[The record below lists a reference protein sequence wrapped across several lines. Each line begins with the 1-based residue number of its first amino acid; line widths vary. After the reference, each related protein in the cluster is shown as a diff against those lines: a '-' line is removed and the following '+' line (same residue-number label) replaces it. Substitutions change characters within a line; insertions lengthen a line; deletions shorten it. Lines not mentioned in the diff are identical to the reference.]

1 MKKLAVEKSEKKSE
15 ISSLAAKLVKT
26 TSEFD
31 AKITKIS
38 SLKSALQAL
47 LQKKDQGNEKLRQK
61 MTLLRQT
68 EKNFTN
74 RFGGIEIE
82 RLSAEIENCE
92 AAKRRFKGEIENVDR
107 KIDDLKSQRST
118 FEIRESNLQDALE
131 LIKKLTM
138 ESEAMEKGKA
148 EKEKLKV
155 FANAGTLEPGFENVP
170 DSEISTKVGFLT
182 PVSNPVFS
190 K

>member
-1 MKKLAVEKSEKKSE
+1 
-15 ISSLAAKLVKT
+15 
-26 TSEFD
+26 
-31 AKITKIS
+31 
-38 SLKSALQAL
+38 
-47 LQKKDQGNEKLRQK
+47 

-92 AAKRRFKGEIENVDR
+92 ASKRRLKGEIENLDR
-107 KIDDLKSQRST
+107 KIVDLKSQRST

-170 DSEISTKVGFLT
+170 EF
-182 PVSNPVFS
+182 
-190 K
+190 